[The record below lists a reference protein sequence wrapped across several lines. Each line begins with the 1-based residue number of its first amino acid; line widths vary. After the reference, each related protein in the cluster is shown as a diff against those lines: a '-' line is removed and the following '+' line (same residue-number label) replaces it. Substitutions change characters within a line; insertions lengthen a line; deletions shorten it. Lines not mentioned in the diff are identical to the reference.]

1 MSDEKF
7 VDPRLQAKEQAFQKL
22 HLASFDVVAHIS
34 AIQNLV
40 QQANRD
46 VSPENE
52 DFIAL
57 VEKFSAIVTECNE
70 PEANIAALIEHTQHL
85 LDNEGVA
92 NAAKG
97 QACAIA
103 LNTLHHWLILKDIPE
118 DLLAVDEVSGT
129 IKERFMMHLSMWHKT
144 FYGDATAH

>member
-1 MSDEKF
+1 MLDEKF

-40 QQANRD
+40 QKANRD
-46 VSPENE
+46 ISAENE
-52 DFIAL
+52 DLLAL
-57 VEKFSAIVTECNE
+57 VEKFNAIVKQCTAAES
-70 PEANIAALIEHTQHL
+70 NIAALIEHTQDL
-85 LDNEGVA
+85 LKQEDVA
-92 NAAKG
+92 NTAKG